1 MVSPIQFPSPVM
13 RFDPQTRSVVVA
25 RRDPDTGVIT
35 SQAPTEATLQID
47 REERAASER
56 AAQIIS
62 TAPTAHPATFVAAAT
77 LAPRPPVAEAPAI
90 PVVDTATP
98 TPTPA
103 AHLSVFV

>member
-13 RFDPQTRSVVVA
+13 RFDPETRSVVVA

-35 SQAPTEATLQID
+35 SQAPTEATLQLD

-56 AAQIIS
+56 AAQLVQ
-62 TAPTAHPATFVAAAT
+62 TAPPTNAATVVVAAAP
-77 LAPRPPVAEAPAI
+77 APPAPAATPPASVI
-90 PVVDTATP
+90 AATAT
-98 TPTPA
+98 TATTA